1 MKVMRCNAWRSMGHV
16 AVVGSL
22 GGSTMEGLVQ
32 CGGGVGCCS
41 VGGGCVRRS

>member
-1 MKVMRCNAWRSMGHV
+1 MGHV

-32 CGGGVGCCS
+32 CGGGVDCCS